1 MNKILLS
8 PIKEL
13 LRSQLVAIFFLL
25 AHSACQLYSQDKRL
39 SENAVQTSSS
49 SESTLVEE
57 QEGWKEVFHEN
68 FSNTPLGAEPDS
80 LFILDGA
87 YTVQASG
94 SSERVLSL
102 PGTPTGDYGVL
113 FGPKIKDK
121 AVELRFSFYASPR
134 GRRMPSIAA
143 SVGGVRGLRLR
154 LNPAARTLTF
164 TLDEIVLK
172 QTTLDWKGEQWW
184 TVRLRVVPSTGTH
197 VMCKL
202 WPSLEAETVDWLVD
216 ETFEVEHKS
225 GKCALWGFP
234 YAGTE
239 ILFDEII
246 VLSK

>member
-1 MNKILLS
+1 MNKISLS
-8 PIKEL
+8 HIKEL
-13 LRSQLVAIFFLL
+13 LRSQLVAIFLL
-25 AHSACQLYSQDKRL
+25 LSYSACQLYGQDKRL
-39 SENAVQTSSS
+39 SENALQTSSS
-49 SESTLVEE
+49 SESILANDLD
-57 QEGWKEVFHEN
+57 GWEVVFHEN
-68 FSNTPLGAEPDS
+68 FSNTPLGAEPES

-87 YTVQASG
+87 YAVQAS
-94 SSERVLSL
+94 SSGQRVLTL

-154 LNPAARTLTF
+154 LNPAARTLIF

-172 QTTLDWKGEQWW
+172 QIPLEWKGEQWW
-184 TVRLRVVPSTGTH
+184 TVRLRVVPSIGTH

-202 WPSLEAETVDWLVD
+202 WPSSEIETVDWPVD
-216 ETFEVEHKS
+216 ETFKVEHKS